1 MAKFQALTDS
11 TTSKRNLNKT
21 LIQSICFL
29 FRVELWQSIASLAV
43 VFPQFGHTSNQLL
56 SMYKIS
62 LLKVAMGT
70 ALSIKDIKTV
80 WQIFA
85 NIMVFTM

>member
-1 MAKFQALTDS
+1 MTSIAGLLDHSMAKFQALTDS
-11 TTSKRNLNKT
+11 TISKRNLNET

-56 SMYKIS
+56 SS
-62 LLKVAMGT
+62 LCTKLVY
-70 ALSIKDIKTV
+70 
-80 WQIFA
+80 
-85 NIMVFTM
+85 

>member
-1 MAKFQALTDS
+1 MFFVPSGIMAINRLTGRCVS
-11 TTSKRNLNKT
+11 SVWTYIKSA
-21 LIQSICFL
+21 IVFL
-29 FRVELWQSIASLAV
+29 
-43 VFPQFGHTSNQLL
+43 
-56 SMYKIS
+56 MYKIS